1 LKKILLLDANNLI
14 YRARYSAKYAR
25 EGDAAIVYSFFRSL
39 RPLVEKFNPDICYF
53 VRDGAPSD
61 RLDILPEYKKNRVRE
76 HDENFFNQKKEIE
89 ELVDSCFPIIACRD
103 AMLEADDLIAH
114 LVLEIHKEDECV
126 VVSSDTDF
134 VQLLQEHNNC
144 ELYNPITK
152 KMREAPSYDYLTWKS
167 LRGDGSD
174 NISGIPRVGDKTAEK
189 LALNSMELQ
198 TFLNKNK
205 TNKEIY
211 ERNRSLIKFRSPK
224 DKSKIFIG
232 KNDPNFEKIK
242 ERFVELNFHS
252 MVNEK
257 SWTKYKKTFEGIL
270 NEGCFK

>member
-1 LKKILLLDANNLI
+1 MKKILLLDANNLI

-39 RPLVEKFNPDICYF
+39 RPLIEKFEPDTCYF

-76 HDENFFNQKKEIE
+76 HDNDFFTQKKEIE
-89 ELVDSCFPIIACRD
+89 ELVDSSFPIVVCRD
-103 AMLEADDLIAH
+103 AALEADDLIAY
-114 LVLEIHKEDECV
+114 LVLETHKHDECV
-126 VVSSDTDF
+126 IISSDTDF

-144 ELYNPITK
+144 QLYNPITK
-152 KMREAPSYDYLTWKS
+152 KMRLAPEYDYLTWKS

-174 NISGIPRVGDKTAEK
+174 NISGIPRVGDKTAAK
-189 LALNSMELQ
+189 LALDEKELRS
-198 TFLNKNK
+198 FLNKNEI
-205 TNKEIY
+205 NKEIY
-211 ERNRSLIKFRSPK
+211 ERNRSLIKFRNPK

-232 KNDPNFEKIK
+232 KNDPDFERIK

-257 SWTKYKKTFEGIL
+257 SWIKYRKTFEGIL